1 MLPENSRY
9 QLVLGATQ
17 CLGDQQGPSR
27 SARRHYTYCLSRNLW
42 RARRTKH
49 KQRCC
54 WRLSLLNIHFP
65 VEATLLCKRNKSY
78 CSTARKEVEVII
90 IAYSIVSAL
99 GRGAN
104 GGGTIETVEGSRG
117 LQTWFDQTNQAR
129 PVFDVQCGWILSWTT
144 VRFECLMIIT
154 YFS

>member
-1 MLPENSRY
+1 VTNRGHQEVRGGTTRT
-9 QLVLGATQ
+9 VLSLTQ
-17 CLGDQQGPSR
+17 SVARPKDQTQT
-27 SARRHYTYCLSRNLW
+27 A
-42 RARRTKH
+42 
-49 KQRCC
+49 
-54 WRLSLLNIHFP
+54 LLNIHFP

-90 IAYSIVSAL
+90 IAYGIVSAL

-129 PVFDVQCGWILSWTT
+129 PVFDVQCG
-144 VRFECLMIIT
+144 
-154 YFS
+154 